1 MRFSFVYSK
10 LVRDPNNLA
19 QMVAYS
25 LYKAEKI
32 TYIEEKRK
40 EKADKSKK
48 KIENVEIEESDLE
61 PFNASINQARLN
73 SYLREGHSIVQ
84 VLTNNIA
91 AATIRNEDS
100 KRFNELLEKA
110 KQRTAVDWAKEIGIG
125 ALGSILGAVLS
136 WIIACTHFNIPLWG
150 DDDEKGSPKQEQK
163 ATAPAQ
169 PEYRQASPK
178 TAK

>member
-61 PFNASINQARLN
+61 PFNASISQARLN
-73 SYLREGHSIVQ
+73 AYLREGHSIVQ

-100 KRFNELLEKA
+100 KRFEGLLEKA
-110 KQRTAVDWAKEIGIG
+110 KQRTTGDWVKEITIG
-125 ALGSILGAVLS
+125 ALGSILGAVIS

-150 DDDEKGSPKQEQK
+150 SDGEKDGQKQEMK
-163 ATAPAQ
+163 VSAPA
-169 PEYRQASPK
+169 SPDPIQSPPRK
-178 TAK
+178 EK